1 MLKVLGQ
8 VHTHEHTHARA
19 RTHTQ
24 RLLCRPNSYKHTM
37 TTDIHQRQWDISVN
51 SRFRLLVH
59 SQQSK
64 QLAFFSFFF
73 SSGVRSLPER
83 RIRVGAKNVCLTFP
97 WFTTA
102 GLHAVHQTRT
112 LRALRQPSYLCEVT
126 WRTPAFLLNVATGR
140 CVGPSAVSLES
151 RCPVRWEVQQLYSS
165 SAPLCHTLLL
175 THFLLLGS
183 QAPIK
188 MPTSRQVSVNQSS
201 RSASF
206 RSKQAKRLAATELTL
221 TAKQFHVSV
230 GCFLSETLDYLTVRL
245 GHITHSQIHLKHRVQ
260 FEFLMSCTN
269 GYDNLANTGRFFFK
283 MSRLIWFSDN
293 FPLVIFI
300 YF

>member
-1 MLKVLGQ
+1 MGQ
-8 VHTHEHTHARA
+8 HCVERKKENGRRIREWTVSQFHIRFHVCEQVYHVGVCVCVSLRRVYVWKLIASRGRMWHDEPLPLCWPGRHARTHARA

-51 SRFRLLVH
+51 SRFRLLVY

-126 WRTPAFLLNVATGR
+126 WRTPAF
-140 CVGPSAVSLES
+140 
-151 RCPVRWEVQQLYSS
+151 
-165 SAPLCHTLLL
+165 
-175 THFLLLGS
+175 
-183 QAPIK
+183 
-188 MPTSRQVSVNQSS
+188 
-201 RSASF
+201 
-206 RSKQAKRLAATELTL
+206 
-221 TAKQFHVSV
+221 
-230 GCFLSETLDYLTVRL
+230 
-245 GHITHSQIHLKHRVQ
+245 
-260 FEFLMSCTN
+260 
-269 GYDNLANTGRFFFK
+269 
-283 MSRLIWFSDN
+283 
-293 FPLVIFI
+293 
-300 YF
+300 